1 MLNQDKVDRFFQEF
15 SKLLPD
21 DLRRARADLEK
32 NVKAAMQNTF
42 DRMDLVTREEFD
54 AQRELL
60 ARTRALVDEL
70 QARVDELE
78 HEQGGNPPDPKE
90 RP

>member
-1 MLNQDKVDRFFQEF
+1 M
-15 SKLLPD
+15 LPD
-21 DLRRARADLEK
+21 DLRRARTDLEK

-54 AQRELL
+54 VQRELL

-70 QARVDELE
+70 QARVEELE
-78 HEQGGNPPDPKE
+78 REQDGGAPAAKE
-90 RP
+90 